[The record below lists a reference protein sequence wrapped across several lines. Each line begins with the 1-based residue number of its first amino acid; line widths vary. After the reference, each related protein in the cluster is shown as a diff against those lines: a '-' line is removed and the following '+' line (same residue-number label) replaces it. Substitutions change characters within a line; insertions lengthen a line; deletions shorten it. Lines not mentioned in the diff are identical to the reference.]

1 MCPAAYISKLERGNF
16 DLTGPKQLTE
26 VDWTNNHHRR
36 AVVASLVE
44 GAYNLEYDRQ
54 ESRDPQVQSSRWW
67 NFFHFQ
73 LKRALVDDKDS
84 SIYGAVYEIKHTYL
98 NHLPKCAPK
107 YVIAFRGTI
116 LKLSTAKRDL
126 KLNIKV
132 LTDVLHMDRHRFKP
146 ALEAVQQVV
155 QEAGSANIWLAGHS
169 LGSSIAMMVGK
180 SMAQEGKCMEAFLFN
195 PPLLGN
201 VLLKIIG
208 NQYLQDAMRLTET
221 LQGQYDQFNALS
233 SWIPNLFV
241 NRHDPI
247 CSEYIGHFRN
257 RNNVEKQFGAGM
269 IGRVAVLQP
278 TLGVLKAA
286 VGMDPQLSTQLLPK
300 AYLTIS
306 ESSSSCSILEAHGL
320 RQWWYHMSLGPAFA
334 DLLRKKSIS
343 DPVLMGGP

>member
-1 MCPAAYISKLERGNF
+1 MVNSASACILKIRYEDSFTIPQYCR
-16 DLTGPKQLTE
+16 
-26 VDWTNNHHRR
+26 TNNYHRR

-54 ESRDPQVQSSRWW
+54 ESRDPQVQSSCWW
-67 NFFHFQ
+67 NLFHFQ

-169 LGSSIAMMVGK
+169 LGSSIAMM
-180 SMAQEGKCMEAFLFN
+180 
-195 PPLLGN
+195 
-201 VLLKIIG
+201 
-208 NQYLQDAMRLTET
+208 DAMRLTDT
-221 LQGQYDQFNALS
+221 LCNFGTLFVGGGHVRQGQYDQFNALS

-241 NRHDPI
+241 NRHNPI
-247 CSEYIGHFRN
+247 FTEYIGHFRN

-286 VGMDPQLSTQLLPK
+286 VGMDPQLSTQILPK

>member
-1 MCPAAYISKLERGNF
+1 MCPKVCYRL
-16 DLTGPKQLTE
+16 
-26 VDWTNNHHRR
+26 
-36 AVVASLVE
+36 
-44 GAYNLEYDRQ
+44 
-54 ESRDPQVQSSRWW
+54 
-67 NFFHFQ
+67 
-73 LKRALVDDKDS
+73 
-84 SIYGAVYEIKHTYL
+84 
-98 NHLPKCAPK
+98 
-107 YVIAFRGTI
+107 RGTI

-132 LTDVLHMDRHRFKP
+132 FTDVLHMDRHRFKP

-180 SMAQEGKCMEAFLFN
+180 SMAQE
-195 PPLLGN
+195 
-201 VLLKIIG
+201 
-208 NQYLQDAMRLTET
+208 
-221 LQGQYDQFNALS
+221 
-233 SWIPNLFV
+233 
-241 NRHDPI
+241 
-247 CSEYIGHFRN
+247 EYIGHFRN